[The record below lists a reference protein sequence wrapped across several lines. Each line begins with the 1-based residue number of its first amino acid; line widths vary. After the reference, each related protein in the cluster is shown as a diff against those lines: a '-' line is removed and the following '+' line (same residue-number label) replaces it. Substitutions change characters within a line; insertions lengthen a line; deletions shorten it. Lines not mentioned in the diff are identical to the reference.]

1 MGKVL
6 DIELFR
12 YENMLFGKVLEVNKI
27 LMDPNQD
34 TKVLIYAPNMIIR
47 TSTEVVSPCLGEVSL
62 VLSDK
67 CINRTFSH
75 EYRSV
80 EDAIVMSEEISECI
94 NIINNNFKDANNS
107 DKCKCVG
114 VIGKVE
120 IDIVCE

>member
-1 MGKVL
+1 MSKVL
-6 DIELFR
+6 GIELFR
-12 YENMLFGKVLEVNKI
+12 YENMLFGKVLEVNKV

-47 TSTEVVSPCLGEVSL
+47 TSTEVVNPHLGEVSL

-94 NIINNNFKDANNS
+94 NIINNNFKDTNNS
-107 DKCKCVG
+107 DKCVG

-120 IDIVCE
+120 IDILCE